1 MPQPLTIQIQFV
13 PPHKRT
19 KWRILRHPSDISE
32 SVCIKS
38 RILKAGPL
46 ATFMTPQPI
55 PINANLSLREHI
67 LRVLHLR
74 FWSAKTQHLPQHQQ
88 TAKGKPSQ
96 FHMRALFIW
105 NLVPILHA
113 RLDSSVKLCAEPAK
127 GEASRAPMLLFCTHL
142 DWCRCYLF
150 APVLI
155 LLSNFVLSR
164 LKARQAGH
172 RCYFVTH
179 LSDFAEFIL
188 LPFSKYHLFHHREFC
203 ESPRKSVCEE
213 NSDHKSVYKK
223 GSHTKTRSISIRSG
237 IQPTLGCQAPH
248 TIKWSEFNF
257 V

>member
-67 LRVLHLR
+67 LRVLHSR

-188 LPFSKYHLFHHREFC
+188 LPFSKYHLFHHRENFVNR
-203 ESPRKSVCEE
+203 PE
-213 NSDHKSVYKK
+213 NPYAKKTPITNPYTKK
-223 GSHTKTRSISIRSG
+223 G
-237 IQPTLGCQAPH
+237 PTPKLAPSQYAPGFYPPSDVKRP
-248 TIKWSEFNF
+248 TPSNEK
-257 V
+257 